1 MEAITIVEGRSPE
14 TIGYAYM
21 IINNLKGQVEQQNT
35 KIVAKIAL
43 KEEDKTFAN
52 NIITKNSNGRCGRSG
67 RFLLIILFRPCNYF
81 GGCGYYWARKERNNR
96 EVAAKF

>member
-1 MEAITIVEGRSPE
+1 MEAITILEGKSPE

-35 KIVAKIAL
+35 KFVAGIGL

-52 NIITKNSNGRCGRSG
+52 MNVLKKNYSQEKL
-67 RFLLIILFRPCNYF
+67 FLE
-81 GGCGYYWARKERNNR
+81 RKNL
-96 EVAAKF
+96 

>member
-1 MEAITIVEGRSPE
+1 MEAITIVEGKSPE

-35 KIVAKIAL
+35 KIVAGIGL

-52 NIITKNSNGRCGRSG
+52 NIITRTNVYSRIKIS
-67 RFLLIILFRPCNYF
+67 I
-81 GGCGYYWARKERNNR
+81 KT
-96 EVAAKF
+96 